1 MKLYTDDIVY
11 LNQEDLE
18 LMKTLYADCDTETY
32 KRICN
37 VADSKDLTDKQKLL
51 IMTEEFR

>member
-1 MKLYTDDIVY
+1 
-11 LNQEDLE
+11 
-18 LMKTLYADCDTETY
+18 MKTLYADCDTETY

-37 VADSKDLTDKQKLL
+37 IADSKDLTDKQKLL

>member
-1 MKLYTDDIVY
+1 
-11 LNQEDLE
+11 
-18 LMKTLYADCDTETY
+18 MKTLYADCDTETY

-51 IMTEEFR
+51 IITEEFKNMRKKFLKVLVQT